1 MSIENKFL
9 EEEINELWAD
19 IYHDMEYYIGENI
32 NGFGKQKVNETA
44 LNVSKIKNSKKIMKT
59 GKVTNV
65 QGSGKFKELYVF
77 ELQLDNG
84 DAGKIY
90 KKAQDAGVKIGEE
103 ITYTLNDKGSIK
115 IQREQYSGGG
125 SSFSGNSSKMSKEEW
140 AIKDAKRDANIA
152 KQVSLKAAVELCSA
166 YIKSGNSVNSADVLR
181 LADTFTNWVNGAETE
196 VVAKT
201 EKVVAKIDNTDLPF

>member
-1 MSIENKFL
+1 
-9 EEEINELWAD
+9 
-19 IYHDMEYYIGENI
+19 
-32 NGFGKQKVNETA
+32 
-44 LNVSKIKNSKKIMKT
+44 MKT
-59 GKVTNV
+59 AKVTNV
-65 QGSGKFKELYVF
+65 QGSGTFKELYVF

-84 DAGKIY
+84 DTGKIY
-90 KKAQDAGVKIGEE
+90 KKGQDAGVKVGEE

-125 SSFSGNSSKMSKEEW
+125 GGFSKSSPNTQKSIERQCS
-140 AIKDAKRDANIA
+140 IK
-152 KQVSLKAAVELCSA
+152 SAVALCSA

-181 LADTFTNWVNGAETE
+181 LADTFNNWINGAETE

>member
-1 MSIENKFL
+1 
-9 EEEINELWAD
+9 
-19 IYHDMEYYIGENI
+19 
-32 NGFGKQKVNETA
+32 
-44 LNVSKIKNSKKIMKT
+44 MKT
-59 GKVTNV
+59 AKVTNV
-65 QGSGKFKELYVF
+65 QGSGKFKEFYVF

-84 DAGKIY
+84 DTGKVY
-90 KKAQDAGVKIGEE
+90 KKGQDAGVKVGEE

-125 SSFSGNSSKMSKEEW
+125 GGGFSKSNPDVQKSI
-140 AIKDAKRDANIA
+140 IK
-152 KQVSLKAAVELCSA
+152 QSSLKAAVELCSA

>member
-1 MSIENKFL
+1 
-9 EEEINELWAD
+9 
-19 IYHDMEYYIGENI
+19 
-32 NGFGKQKVNETA
+32 
-44 LNVSKIKNSKKIMKT
+44 MKT

-65 QGSGKFKELYVF
+65 QGSGTFKELYVF
-77 ELQLDNG
+77 ELELDNN

-90 KKAQDAGVKIGEE
+90 KKGQDAGVKVGDE
-103 ITYTLNDKGSIK
+103 ITYTINDKG
-115 IQREQYSGGG
+115 
-125 SSFSGNSSKMSKEEW
+125 
-140 AIKDAKRDANIA
+140 
-152 KQVSLKAAVELCSA
+152 CSA

>member
-1 MSIENKFL
+1 
-9 EEEINELWAD
+9 
-19 IYHDMEYYIGENI
+19 
-32 NGFGKQKVNETA
+32 
-44 LNVSKIKNSKKIMKT
+44 MKT
-59 GKVTNV
+59 AKVTNV
-65 QGSGKFKELYVF
+65 QGSGTFKELYVF

-84 DAGKIY
+84 DTGKIY
-90 KKAQDAGVKIGEE
+90 KKGQDAGVKVDEE

-125 SSFSGNSSKMSKEEW
+125 GGGFSKSNPDVQKSI
-140 AIKDAKRDANIA
+140 IK
-152 KQVSLKAAVELCSA
+152 QSSLKAAVELCSA

-196 VVAKT
+196 IAAKT

>member
-1 MSIENKFL
+1 
-9 EEEINELWAD
+9 
-19 IYHDMEYYIGENI
+19 
-32 NGFGKQKVNETA
+32 
-44 LNVSKIKNSKKIMKT
+44 MKT

-65 QGSGKFKELYVF
+65 QGSGTFKELYVF

-84 DAGKIY
+84 DTGKIY
-90 KKAQDAGVKIGEE
+90 KKGQDAGVKVGEE

-125 SSFSGNSSKMSKEEW
+125 GFSKSNPDVQKSI
-140 AIKDAKRDANIA
+140 IK
-152 KQVSLKAAVELCSA
+152 QSSLKAAVELCSA

>member
-1 MSIENKFL
+1 
-9 EEEINELWAD
+9 
-19 IYHDMEYYIGENI
+19 
-32 NGFGKQKVNETA
+32 
-44 LNVSKIKNSKKIMKT
+44 MKT
-59 GKVTNV
+59 AKVTNV
-65 QGSGKFKELYVF
+65 QGSGTFKELYVF

-84 DAGKIY
+84 DTGKIY
-90 KKAQDAGVKIGEE
+90 KKGQDAGVKVGEE

-125 SSFSGNSSKMSKEEW
+125 GGGFSKSSPNTQKSIQRQCS
-140 AIKDAKRDANIA
+140 IK
-152 KQVSLKAAVELCSA
+152 SAVALCSA

-181 LADTFTNWVNGAETE
+181 LADTFNNWVNGAETE

>member
-1 MSIENKFL
+1 
-9 EEEINELWAD
+9 
-19 IYHDMEYYIGENI
+19 
-32 NGFGKQKVNETA
+32 
-44 LNVSKIKNSKKIMKT
+44 MKT
-59 GKVTNV
+59 AKVTNV
-65 QGSGKFKELYVF
+65 QGSGTFKELYVF

-90 KKAQDAGVKIGEE
+90 KKGQDAGVKVGEE
-103 ITYTLNDKGSIK
+103 ITYTINDKGSIK
-115 IQREQYSGGG
+115 IQREQYSGSSGG
-125 SSFSGNSSKMSKEEW
+125 YQKSNPDVQKSI
-140 AIKDAKRDANIA
+140 IK
-152 KQVSLKAAVELCSA
+152 QSSLKAAVELCSA

>member
-1 MSIENKFL
+1 
-9 EEEINELWAD
+9 
-19 IYHDMEYYIGENI
+19 
-32 NGFGKQKVNETA
+32 
-44 LNVSKIKNSKKIMKT
+44 MKT
-59 GKVTNV
+59 AKVTNV
-65 QGSGKFKELYVF
+65 QGSGTFKELYVF

-125 SSFSGNSSKMSKEEW
+125 GYQKSNPDVQKSI
-140 AIKDAKRDANIA
+140 IK
-152 KQVSLKAAVELCSA
+152 QSSLKAAVELCSA

-196 VVAKT
+196 IVAKT

>member
-1 MSIENKFL
+1 
-9 EEEINELWAD
+9 
-19 IYHDMEYYIGENI
+19 
-32 NGFGKQKVNETA
+32 
-44 LNVSKIKNSKKIMKT
+44 MKT
-59 GKVTNV
+59 AKVTNV
-65 QGSGKFKELYVF
+65 QGSGTFKELYVF

-84 DAGKIY
+84 DTGKIY
-90 KKAQDAGVKIGEE
+90 KKGQDAGVKVDEE

-125 SSFSGNSSKMSKEEW
+125 GGFSKSNPDVQKSI
-140 AIKDAKRDANIA
+140 IK
-152 KQVSLKAAVELCSA
+152 QSSLKAAVELCSA

-181 LADTFTNWVNGAETE
+181 LADTFNNWVNGAETE